1 VPREYI
7 KLDQQEMQLQ
17 ELSMSRTAED
27 RPSFLT
33 LTRRLSFLVFIF
45 LVNFISRV
53 ILSPLLPT
61 IEKELKISHGEAG
74 SLFFLISAGYLLGL
88 LGSAFLAS
96 RFTHKATIVVS
107 SSGVGIALLVVCLAD
122 SLWPIRVGL
131 LVVGFAAGLYMPSA
145 IATITSL
152 IAQPHWGKAIA
163 VHELA
168 PNVAFFTAPFL
179 AELFLRFSTWRMA
192 LGFLGA
198 AALCLG
204 LGYLRFGRGGEFP
217 GESPASGAFGALART
232 PAFWLMILMF
242 GLGVGSTVGVY
253 AMLPLYLV
261 SERHMDSTFANTV
274 LAFSRSYG
282 PILGLVG
289 GWVSDKLGPKR
300 TMVTSLVLTGI
311 FTLLLGPAPTEW
323 LSAIVLLQPMLAV
336 WFFPAGFA
344 ALAMITPAN
353 ARNLSVG
360 FTVPFGFLI
369 GGGVIPTLIGVMGD
383 AGSFARGYILT
394 GLLIFL
400 SGLLA
405 LRLKLP
411 THRAQLN

>member
-1 VPREYI
+1 
-7 KLDQQEMQLQ
+7 MQLQ

-27 RPSFLT
+27 SPSFLS
-33 LTRRLSFLVFIF
+33 LTRRLSFLVLIF

-61 IEKELKISHGEAG
+61 IEKELEISHGQAG
-74 SLFFLISAGYLLGL
+74 SFFFLISAGYLLGL
-88 LGSAFLAS
+88 LGSAFLAL

-122 SLWPIRVGL
+122 SLWPIRAGL

-179 AELFLRFSTWRMA
+179 AELFLRVSTWRMA
-192 LGFLGA
+192 LGFLGCA
-198 AALCLG
+198 SLCLS

-217 GESPASGAFGALART
+217 GESPVSGAFNVLVRT
-232 PAFWLMILMF
+232 PAFWLMIIMF

-261 SERHMDSTFANTV
+261 DERHIDSTRANTV
-274 LAFSRSYG
+274 VAFSRFFG
-282 PILGLVG
+282 PILGLLG
-289 GWVSDKLGPKR
+289 GWVSYKLGPKR
-300 TMVTSLVLTGI
+300 TIVISLIFTGI

-323 LSAIVLLQPMLAV
+323 LSVVVLLQPMLAV

-344 ALAMITPAN
+344 ALAMITPSN
-353 ARNLSVG
+353 ARNLAVG

-369 GGGVIPTLIGVMGD
+369 GGGMIPTLIGVMGD
-383 AGSFARGYILT
+383 SGSFARGYIIT
-394 GLLIFL
+394 GVLILL

-405 LRLKLP
+405 LSLKLP
-411 THRAQLN
+411 AHGAHSK